1 MRNKSSTLVSGF
13 CGQLLLQD
21 SGTIDLRNII
31 QARCIFAI
39 GRPLDE
45 VIQIK
50 IISSTLNCRQSK
62 YRAYISDRQESDAVL
77 VRLTPGNG
85 VLLFYQSIKNKKTCI
100 FLQECDVQLFSPSG
114 LIENPIKSAATSN
127 TQSCR
132 VFIDAPPAFRIQ
144 IRALS
149 VLNNTDAK
157 STYILIRD
165 VDALK
170 TTIFR
175 GTQLFL
181 WSSSGSR
188 AEVEFH
194 GKYQQIKGMFRA
206 EYLYI
211 NPSEK
216 QPV

>member
-1 MRNKSSTLVSGF
+1 MQSEPRRGE
-13 CGQLLLQD
+13 
-21 SGTIDLRNII
+21 GTWRTTP
-31 QARCIFAI
+31 ARCIFAI

-77 VRLTPGNG
+77 
-85 VLLFYQSIKNKKTCI
+85 
-100 FLQECDVQLFSPSG
+100 CDVQLFSPSG

-175 GTQLFL
+175 GTRLFL

-194 GKYQQIKGMFRA
+194 GKYQQIKAASSDGGLKPSVQTPPLWHQENCAHRA
-206 EYLYI
+206 HAFTVTLWQSGFKGFG
-211 NPSEK
+211 N
-216 QPV
+216 

>member
-1 MRNKSSTLVSGF
+1 MNQSSTLVSGF
-13 CGQLLLQD
+13 CWQLLLQD

-31 QARCIFAI
+31 QARCIF
-39 GRPLDE
+39 
-45 VIQIK
+45 IK

-62 YRAYISDRQESDAVL
+62 YRRMTSKTLKSRSNVLLVRQS
-77 VRLTPGNG
+77 RLTPGNG

-170 TTIFR
+170 MTIFR
-175 GTQLFL
+175 GTRLFL

-206 EYLYI
+206 EYSYI